1 MPRPAKK
8 TAAGAAKKA
17 APASPVDTFMLCM
30 DLVKKTHD
38 AIDQAP
44 TVHDRR
50 ARLKDA
56 GAAELLLEIH
66 GSLTHE
72 EVVKVAAW
80 ITRNMDNAKRL
91 PPQEKA
97 AAQGE

>member
-8 TAAGAAKKA
+8 AVTVTKKA
-17 APASPVDTFMLCM
+17 GTASPVDMFRLCM
-30 DLVKKTHD
+30 DLIKKTHD

-44 TVHDRR
+44 TVHERR
-50 ARLKDA
+50 DRLKDA

-66 GSLTHE
+66 GSLTHQ
-72 EVVKVAAW
+72 EVVSLAAW
-80 ITRNMDNAKRL
+80 ITQNIDKAKRL

-97 AAQGE
+97 AAKGD

>member
-1 MPRPAKK
+1 MPRTTKK
-8 TAAGAAKKA
+8 TAAGAAKRT
-17 APASPVDTFMLCM
+17 APVSPVDTFILCM
-30 DLVKKTHD
+30 DLIKKTHD

-66 GSLTHE
+66 GSLTHD
-72 EVVKVAAW
+72 EVIRVAAW
-80 ITRNMDNAKRL
+80 ITYNMDNGKRL

-97 AAQGE
+97 AATGE

>member
-1 MPRPAKK
+1 MPRTTKK
-8 TAAGAAKKA
+8 TAAGAAKRT
-17 APASPVDTFMLCM
+17 APASPVDTFYVCM
-30 DLVKKTHD
+30 DLIKKTHD

-44 TVHDRR
+44 TVHERR

-66 GSLTHE
+66 ASLTHE
-72 EVVKVAAW
+72 EVVRIAEW
-80 ITRNMDNAKRL
+80 ITQNMDNGKRL

-97 AAQGE
+97 AAKGE

>member
-1 MPRPAKK
+1 MPRTTKK

-30 DLVKKTHD
+30 DLIKKTHD

-44 TVHDRR
+44 TVHERR
-50 ARLKDA
+50 PKLKDA

-66 GSLTHE
+66 GSLTHQ
-72 EVVKVAAW
+72 EVVSLAAW
-80 ITRNMDNAKRL
+80 ITQNIDKAKRR
-91 PPQEKA
+91 ES
-97 AAQGE
+97 